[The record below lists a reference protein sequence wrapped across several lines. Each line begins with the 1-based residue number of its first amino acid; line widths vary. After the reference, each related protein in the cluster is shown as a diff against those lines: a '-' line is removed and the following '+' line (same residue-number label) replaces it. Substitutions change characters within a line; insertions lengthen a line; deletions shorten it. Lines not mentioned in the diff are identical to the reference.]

1 MPDINID
8 GGWLALIGTIF
19 GGAGLKIIEA
29 WLGKAKQRQDHGA
42 QIREELRKE
51 VIGLR
56 EELAKSKVEELRLET
71 EVEAWRSKYYDQFVT
86 ISEKTTQL
94 TIAQDKII
102 QLKATLDSLKTR
114 IAELEKKMGETT
126 TDE

>member
-1 MPDINID
+1 MPDISVD
-8 GGWLALIGTIF
+8 GAWLAVIGTIF

-42 QIREELRKE
+42 EIREELRKE

-56 EELAKSKVEELRLET
+56 EELAKAKVEELRLET

-86 ISEKTTQL
+86 ITEKTTEL
-94 TIAQDKII
+94 TLAAEKIAALQTALEEFKV
-102 QLKATLDSLKTR
+102 R
-114 IAELEKKMGETT
+114 IAELEKRINNPTGL
-126 TDE
+126 